1 MAISLL
7 GRALRRNIV
16 TEPFPHIVVE
26 DALPVDYYRQLATE
40 FPGFKAIAGDGPH
53 GNNELYLKSAFDI
66 PHMPEVSAAWREFFA
81 YHTSRD
87 FYSEI
92 VALFG
97 EHIRDA
103 HPAFEAT
110 LGRKFEDM
118 TVGVRTPNK
127 AQDADATRHDAKL
140 DVQFGCN
147 SPVLEKSSVRT
158 AHIDSKYKLLASL
171 LYFREDG
178 DGSAGG
184 ELELYRHDP
193 AAARFDKRHQL
204 ISGDFEVARTVP
216 YRPNM
221 LVMWVNSPR
230 ALHGVSPRDPTSIPR
245 RYVNIICET
254 YQQQGG
260 LFSLPGLQPQPA

>member
-1 MAISLL
+1 MATSLL

-40 FPGFKAIAGDGPH
+40 FPSFKAIAGEGPH

-66 PHMPEVSAAWREFFA
+66 PHMPDVSAAWREFFA

-97 EHIRDA
+97 DHIRDA
-103 HPAFEAT
+103 HPEFEAT

-127 AQDADATRHDAKL
+127 AQDADAKRHDAKL

-158 AHIDSKYKLLASL
+158 AHVDSKFKLLASL

-204 ISGDFEVARTVP
+204 ISGDFDVARTVP

-230 ALHGVSPRDPTSIPR
+230 ALHGVSPRYPTSIPR

>member
-1 MAISLL
+1 MASSLL
-7 GRALRRNIV
+7 GRVLRRNIV

-26 DALPVDYYRQLATE
+26 DALPADDYRQLAAE
-40 FPGFKAIAGDGPH
+40 FPPLKAIAGEGPH
-53 GNNELYLKSAFDI
+53 GNNQLYLKSAFDLA
-66 PHMPEVSAAWREFFA
+66 HMPDVSPAWRQFFA
-81 YHTSRD
+81 YHTARE

-97 EHIRDA
+97 DHIRDA

-110 LGRKFEDM
+110 LGRKLEDM
-118 TVGVRTPNK
+118 TVGVRMPDR

-147 SPVLEKSSVRT
+147 SPVLETSSVRT
-158 AHIDSKYKLLASL
+158 AHVDSKFKLVASL
-171 LYFREDG
+171 LYFRADG
-178 DGSAGG
+178 DDSAGG

-204 ISGDFEVARTVP
+204 IGGDFEVARTVP

-230 ALHGVSPRDPTSIPR
+230 ALHGVSPRQPTRIPR

-254 YQQQGG
+254 YRQPSG

>member
-26 DALPVDYYRQLATE
+26 DALPGDYYQQLAAE
-40 FPGFKAIAGDGPH
+40 YPNFNAIAGEGPH
-53 GNNELYLKSAFDI
+53 GNNELYLKSAFQI
-66 PHMPEVSAAWREFFA
+66 PQMPDVSPAWRQFFA
-81 YHTSRD
+81 YHISRD

-97 EHIRDA
+97 DHIRDC
-103 HPAFEAT
+103 HPTFEGT
-110 LGRKFEDM
+110 LGRKLEDM
-118 TVGVRTPNK
+118 TVGMRPPNK
-127 AQDADATRHDAKL
+127 SQDADATLHDAKL

-147 SPVLEKSSVRT
+147 SPVLEMSSVRT
-158 AHIDSKYKLLASL
+158 AHVDSKFKLLASL
-171 LYFREDG
+171 LYFREEG
-178 DGSAGG
+178 DDSLGG

-193 AAARFDKRHQL
+193 AGAQFDKRHQL
-204 ISGDFEVARTVP
+204 VRGNFEVARTVP
-216 YRPNM
+216 YRPNI

-230 ALHGVSPRDPTSIPR
+230 ALHGVSPRHPTGIPR

-254 YQQQGG
+254 YQQPNG
-260 LFSLPGLQPQPA
+260 LFSLRS

>member
-1 MAISLL
+1 MATSLL
-7 GRALRRNIV
+7 GRALRRDIV

-26 DALPVDYYRQLATE
+26 DALPPDYYRQLAAE
-40 FPGFKAIAGDGPH
+40 YPSFKAIAGEGPH
-53 GNNELYLKSAFDI
+53 ANNYLYLKSAYEI
-66 PHMPEVSAAWREFFA
+66 PQMPEVSPAWRDFFA
-81 YHTSRD
+81 YHISRA

-97 EHIRDA
+97 DHIRDC

-118 TVGVRTPNK
+118 TVGIRPPGK
-127 AQDADATRHDAKL
+127 AQDAEATTHDAKL

-147 SPVLEKSSVRT
+147 SPVVETSSVRT
-158 AHIDSKYKLLASL
+158 AHVDSKFKLLASL
-171 LYFREDG
+171 LYFREEG
-178 DGSAGG
+178 DDSEGG

-193 AAARFDKRHQL
+193 AGAQFDKRHQL
-204 ISGDFEVARTVP
+204 IRGDFEVARTVP
-216 YRPNM
+216 YRPNV

-230 ALHGVSPRDPTSIPR
+230 ALHGVSPRHPTSIPR

-254 YQQQGG
+254 YHQPNG
-260 LFSLPGLQPQPA
+260 LFSLPGC